1 MGVGSLADDDL
12 GHCGDDV
19 RVVGEAGAVVHDGDK
34 VGAGTQHDAG
44 AFVVEPGLVGGDA
57 VDGDGPGVVV
67 DGSGHGDDPAGG
79 DPGDDLVEVVEAVG
93 DAEAEFGAAE
103 GVAGFVVA
111 VGGVV
116 GGGGG
121 ADRGEQLVGAVVAV
135 ADGPPGGPDFI
146 GPPVPGVEMVG
157 DGDYFIPS

>member
-1 MGVGSLADDDL
+1 M
-12 GHCGDDV
+12 
-19 RVVGEAGAVVHDGDK
+19 
-34 VGAGTQHDAG
+34 
-44 AFVVEPGLVGGDA
+44 
-57 VDGDGPGVVV
+57 
-67 DGSGHGDDPAGG
+67 
-79 DPGDDLVEVVEAVG
+79 VEAVG
-93 DAEAEFGAAE
+93 ETEAEFGAAE

-146 GPPVPGVEMVG
+146 GPPVPGVELIG
-157 DGDYFIPS
+157 DGEQVGGSEAVDEIRHADEGIVHEGGEDVIGIADGGFGLLVFHLGLLMAYIKSALQPPQQVIRRVWNRHRVHVNNKVSCVKI